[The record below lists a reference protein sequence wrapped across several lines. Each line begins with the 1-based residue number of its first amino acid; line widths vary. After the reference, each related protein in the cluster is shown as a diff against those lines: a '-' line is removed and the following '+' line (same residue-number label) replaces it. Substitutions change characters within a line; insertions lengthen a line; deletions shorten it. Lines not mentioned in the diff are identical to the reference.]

1 MTYRYKQADTQMY
14 SATPRFSVINII
26 IKKKIIIDIRLPQ
39 ILADNFPNG
48 KKQICKKTITM
59 LLDIK
64 ITIKRANVPIKL
76 LSTLIN
82 G

>member
-1 MTYRYKQADTQMY
+1 
-14 SATPRFSVINII
+14 
-26 IKKKIIIDIRLPQ
+26 
-39 ILADNFPNG
+39 
-48 KKQICKKTITM
+48 M

-82 G
+82 GSVLITKYLNEINED